1 MEELR
6 EVLHELSTQLREASE
21 LARRAGYLARQLG
34 VPEVDQ
40 QIEDELLPWLVTLA
54 DDSRTQPDLVILELQ
69 MGSPETGWQILNL
82 LRGDPTTTHIPAL
95 MYSAHS
101 DFLRV
106 RAGVLRRQRCA
117 TLEKPFALPDLL
129 ATIAEALALRGPG

>member
-1 MEELR
+1 M
-6 EVLHELSTQLREASE
+6 
-21 LARRAGYLARQLG
+21 AGHRI
-34 VPEVDQ
+34 VV
-40 QIEDELLPWLVTLA
+40 A
-54 DDSRTQPDLVILELQ
+54 DDDLDTLELMGDLLTQEGFQPILCSEAEDAYVIVRRTQPDLVILGLQ

-129 ATIAEALALRGPG
+129 ATIAEALALRG

>member
-1 MEELR
+1 M
-6 EVLHELSTQLREASE
+6 
-21 LARRAGYLARQLG
+21 AGHRI
-34 VPEVDQ
+34 VV
-40 QIEDELLPWLVTLA
+40 A
-54 DDSRTQPDLVILELQ
+54 DDDLDTLELMDALLTQEGFQPILCSEAEDAYVIVRRTQPDLVILGLQ

-106 RAGVLRRQRCA
+106 RAGVLRTQRCA

-129 ATIAEALALRGPG
+129 ATIAEALALRGPA